1 MRQLQERVLVRSPR
15 QAAKEVRHEDRD
27 LSVAQLT
34 TLTVIRNYPDL
45 SLKDLAA
52 ATGVSSPSA
61 SAMVDKL
68 VELGLVDR
76 RPAAADRRE
85 IRITLTEAGEVA
97 AGAFEGESL
106 RTLIELLDRVGPE
119 TARKWTE
126 VYTRVQECLDGDQS
140 AELAAK

>member
-1 MRQLQERVLVRSPR
+1 M
-15 QAAKEVRHEDRD
+15 
-27 LSVAQLT
+27 SVAQLT
-34 TLTVIRNYPDL
+34 TLTVIRSYPDL

-52 ATGVSSPSA
+52 AMGVSSPSA

-76 RPAAADRRE
+76 RPGASDRRE
-85 IRITLTEAGEVA
+85 IRITLTEAGETA
-97 AGAFEGESL
+97 AGRFEGESL

-126 VYTRVQECLDGDQS
+126 VYKRVQECLDGDQS
-140 AELAAK
+140 TELAAK